1 MVDSHTKSFFGQN
14 TGIIVSSSSR
24 SNPFTFMHCFK
35 KKPSGIW
42 EKPSSKEG
50 KSIKFSLE
58 ELVLILRV
66 LNHQTHKWQS
76 QHTYRDT
83 ITSISFN
90 WESEE
95 AEVLW
100 INIGKYSKRL
110 NLAQT
115 EILRLLLTHFLHEK
129 VVFSTLP
136 MKVPSNLKTNT
147 SFPLEIKQVAEIQN
161 FSAEDHF
168 SNLDEP
174 INKGFNL
181 NEMSDI
187 DGSIVGETDKAF
199 LIKFD
204 KIEDWVPKSAIKN
217 HSNVQKNVSQKFLI
231 DNWILKKLRL
241 IP

>member
-14 TGIIVSSSSR
+14 TGIIVSSSSKTD
-24 SNPFTFMHCFK
+24 PFTFMHCFK

-58 ELVLILRV
+58 ELVSILRV
-66 LNHQTHKWQS
+66 LNRQTHNWQS
-76 QHTYRDT
+76 QHNYKDAT
-83 ITSISFN
+83 TSISFN
-90 WESEE
+90 WEDEE

-110 NLAQT
+110 NFAQA

-129 VVFSTLP
+129 VIFSTFPKKIARSIKTKTSLP
-136 MKVPSNLKTNT
+136 LETKETIDIKDISNNDYNSNLC
-147 SFPLEIKQVAEIQN
+147 
-161 FSAEDHF
+161 D
-168 SNLDEP
+168 P
-174 INKGFNL
+174 INRGINP

-187 DGSIVGETDKAF
+187 TGSIVGETDKAL
-199 LIKFD
+199 LINFD

-217 HSNVQKNVSQKFLI
+217 HTISKNNIHQKFLI